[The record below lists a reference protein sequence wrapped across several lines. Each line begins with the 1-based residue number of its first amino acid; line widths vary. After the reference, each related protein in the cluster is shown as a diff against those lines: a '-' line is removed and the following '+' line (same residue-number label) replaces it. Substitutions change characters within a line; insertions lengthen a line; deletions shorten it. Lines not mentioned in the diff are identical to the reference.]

1 MKNQYI
7 QKISNEKDNNIS
19 NNNKCPCCK
28 CVTSFCYCS
37 CDCKCHKEN
46 LIPKINNNINYDE
59 LPNLNIDE
67 LRMKSLKEY
76 TSSNNILNN
85 TKKALNSS
93 RSMHNIDNH
102 KINDVGEVNSYPID
116 KRNNNNLKKYENAY
130 INKTQKEDYFNNQKR
145 KNKTRRE
152 KRK

>member
-19 NNNKCPCCK
+19 NKNKCPCCK

-116 KRNNNNLKKYENAY
+116 KRNNNNLKKYENA
-130 INKTQKEDYFNNQKR
+130 
-145 KNKTRRE
+145 
-152 KRK
+152 